1 MSRDAD
7 RLWAHPWNGFCSGHD
22 RSVCL
27 AFGRVLSGV
36 AVCVVL
42 DEPTEIAVEYAER
55 VKSALD
61 SLGISPQLIT
71 DRSLALCEEASDL
84 VAADIDGS
92 GTGHRLVPAAATA
105 WRAMKAAASSDG
117 ITLQI
122 VSAFRSVERQTAIIR
137 RKLEAGI
144 SLPEILA
151 VSAPPGFSEHHS
163 GRAIDI
169 TTTGVR
175 PLEQEFDGTAA
186 FQWLSRSAGS
196 FGFILSYPLGNRHG
210 YLYEPWHWCYRVSPP

>member
-1 MSRDAD
+1 
-7 RLWAHPWNGFCSGHD
+7 
-22 RSVCL
+22 VCI
-27 AFGRVLSGV
+27 
-36 AVCVVL
+36 VL
-42 DEPTEIAVEYAER
+42 DEPAEISVEYANR
-55 VKSALD
+55 VRSLLD
-61 SLGISPQLIT
+61 SLGISPQVIT
-71 DRSLALCEEASDL
+71 GRSLALCEEASDL
-84 VAADIDGS
+84 VAAEIDGN
-92 GTGHRLVPAAATA
+92 GTEHRLVPAAATA

-117 ITLQI
+117 VTLQI
-122 VSAFRSVERQTAIIR
+122 VSAFRSVERQTEIIR
-137 RKLEAGI
+137 RKLQAGI

-196 FGFILSYPLGNRHG
+196 FGFILSYPRNNQHG
-210 YLYEPWHWCYRVSPP
+210 YLYEPWHWCYRASPP